1 VLALQCE
8 LRATRARAAVRAARA
23 DRRDASKSRAALLAS
38 KRDVERLEAECEAL
52 RREPPGELEK
62 LRRENEALRERLAA
76 TEAYGAAFKHAH
88 QRRQILDD
96 AVPVVREVVE
106 ESDDV
111 SAGCFFNYSIFGAS
125 TDDGAAGG
133 GARGVD
139 TVALQADAPE
149 YALANHVDDGDAMP
163 PLAGT
168 YEACSGPPSPR
179 RSRRPLKDARPR
191 PTPEPPTPTAPQ
203 TSGRGSP
210 TRGASSL
217 VREKAARPAKPA
229 ARAASTPPG
238 PRAPRASRPEAR
250 DDHETVVIVED
261 HVVED
266 PRPSPRQ
273 RAWVPKKTRAPS
285 EPPRNRRPAP
295 SPTSWYHGL
304 LMLGQDLAA
313 NPCQPDAIAPP
324 DPVAAPLSPP
334 PSEQVSERSLD
345 DDAIANYLDG
355 ALSPSQEA

>member
-1 VLALQCE
+1 M
-8 LRATRARAAVRAARA
+8 
-23 DRRDASKSRAALLAS
+23 
-38 KRDVERLEAECEAL
+38 
-52 RREPPGELEK
+52 
-62 LRRENEALRERLAA
+62 
-76 TEAYGAAFKHAH
+76 
-88 QRRQILDD
+88 
-96 AVPVVREVVE
+96 PVVREVVE

-111 SAGCFFNYSIFGAS
+111 FAGCFFNYSIFGAS

-250 DDHETVVIVED
+250 DDHETVVLVED

-313 NPCQPDAIAPP
+313 NPCQPDSVVPP

-355 ALSPSQEA
+355 VLSPSQEA